1 MKGGKRL
8 GALLLAAVFS
18 LTLGAC
24 EGTGGVPE
32 ESREVGNAGSS
43 KGEASVGAESSGENR
58 ERALSAPAL
67 SSGE

>member
-24 EGTGGVPE
+24 EGNGGVSE
-32 ESREVGNAGSS
+32 ESREVGRAGSS
-43 KGEASVGAESSGENR
+43 QGEASVGAESSGENR
-58 ERALSAPAL
+58 ERALLTGIPEL
-67 SSGE
+67 